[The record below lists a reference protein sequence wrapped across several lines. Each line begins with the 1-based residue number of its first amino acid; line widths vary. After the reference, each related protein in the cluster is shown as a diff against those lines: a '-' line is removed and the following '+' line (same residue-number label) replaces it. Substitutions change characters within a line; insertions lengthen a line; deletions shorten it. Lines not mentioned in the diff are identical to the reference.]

1 MHLVKLQL
9 KPIVEDLTREQV
21 RHFDCHVAFVV
32 IEEFTRVV
40 RLKNLVDSDVDQL
53 TNDWCMLRQV
63 LVQLEQEVVVEFK
76 VIFKQ

>member
-40 RLKNLVDSDVDQL
+40 RLKNLVDSDVD
-53 TNDWCMLRQV
+53 
-63 LVQLEQEVVVEFK
+63 
-76 VIFKQ
+76 